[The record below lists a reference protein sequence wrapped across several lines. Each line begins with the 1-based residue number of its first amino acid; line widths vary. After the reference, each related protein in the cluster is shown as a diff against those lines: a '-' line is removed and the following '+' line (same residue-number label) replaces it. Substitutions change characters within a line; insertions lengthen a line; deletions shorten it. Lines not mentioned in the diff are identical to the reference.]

1 MSNRMKC
8 SKCNKVMNRS
18 DNLKRHERICMLK
31 NRLLEKKKQVS
42 PRDHSLF
49 DKIINGTHGSQP
61 TKTKDDEVINV
72 NLPDLSVSSIP
83 KPEVKELIVQSNTP
97 THFLPSSEDGLK
109 EKLRL
114 LYAEFLAGNTATK
127 PLIFEILNKLCK
139 RGIIN
144 GVERDSLCHVIE
156 NSTESPSSSNGVERD
171 SLCHVIVNS
180 TESPSSSNDDDDST
194 IECSD
199 ESEIDETEGL
209 DFNELVNATAENLTR
224 NTRRNLHK
232 ALRLMDKNISTIV
245 NNYIN
250 GEEEFENVMEK
261 LGKSSDGIKV
271 KMLLRDIETTR
282 ERVAKVL
289 KALRETEEGGKGKVL
304 EQLRMNDQISDH
316 EHHRLLTSAN
326 DILSYAKAIQGCG
339 FWV

>member
-1 MSNRMKC
+1 
-8 SKCNKVMNRS
+8 MNRS

-61 TKTKDDEVINV
+61 TKTKEDEVINV

-127 PLIFEILNKLCK
+127 PLILEILNKLCK
-139 RGIIN
+139 CGVIN
-144 GVERDSLCHVIE
+144 GAERESMCHIIE
-156 NSTESPSSSNGVERD
+156 NSTKSS
-171 SLCHVIVNS
+171 I
-180 TESPSSSNDDDDST
+180 SSNDDDST
-194 IECSD
+194 TESIDESDID
-199 ESEIDETEGL
+199 ESEIDESEGL
-209 DFNELVNATAENLTR
+209 DFNELVNATVENLTR
-224 NTRRNLHK
+224 NTRRNLLK
-232 ALRLMDKNISTIV
+232 VLRVMDNGISTMV

-250 GEEEFENVMEK
+250 GEEKFEDVMQK
-261 LGKSSDGIKV
+261 LGKSSDEINV

-282 ERVAKVL
+282 ERVSKVL
-289 KALRETEEGGKGKVL
+289 EALRDTEKEGKGKVL
-304 EQLRMNDQISDH
+304 QQLRMNDQISDQ

-326 DILSYAKAIQGCG
+326 DILSYSKAIQGCG